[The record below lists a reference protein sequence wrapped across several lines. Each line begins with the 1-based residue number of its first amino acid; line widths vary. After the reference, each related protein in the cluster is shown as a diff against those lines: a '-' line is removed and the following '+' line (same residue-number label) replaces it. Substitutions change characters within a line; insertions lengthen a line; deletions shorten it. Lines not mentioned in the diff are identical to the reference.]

1 MLSCS
6 PKVLLVSDVKDL
18 YPRPTEYRARHGS
31 VVGGTAHATHREGIQ
46 RQGNRIAAV
55 ELKAKGDRVYLQ
67 RRCGGAGRGRL
78 VKARAV
84 VMGNAGRVAS
94 FFLMKK
100 STVPEA
106 ELMAMLHGASAP
118 PSASDLQFGSSP
130 LANADVSFRL

>member
-1 MLSCS
+1 M
-6 PKVLLVSDVKDL
+6 KVVWRSGPWQVS
-18 YPRPTEYRARHGS
+18 EG
-31 VVGGTAHATHREGIQ
+31 EGI
-46 RQGNRIAAV
+46 
-55 ELKAKGDRVYLQ
+55 GDGQ
-67 RRCGGAGRGRL
+67 RRSGEGA
-78 VKARAV
+78 
-84 VMGNAGRVAS
+84 VAS